1 MSKLIRKIEGEILR
15 NVIDDVKF
23 ITRVTGDVQRE
34 DFINLNEF
42 TACLQNFSRIEE
54 TFPVNF
60 NQPLGLKNRLNQ
72 KVIDLNVN
80 YVELEPTCD
89 AGMDV
94 AFIMDYTG
102 SMGGVIDLAK
112 AGIVDIIDAIKLES
126 GINDYRLSLV
136 LADEYTSPTISNYSS
151 SIDYTSLPL
160 SQRFINT
167 GLTST
172 YQWIT
177 AMEMFNLNN
186 ELTFIEQL
194 NKINTP
200 SMPLGSGNGAPEP
213 TDMALDL
220 IINSNFTNSFRSNV
234 AKYAVIVTDITPGG
248 DDDNF
253 TQADIDKVAE
263 LTQDCI
269 DKGIKVLILGTGAN
283 EPVWQNLAI
292 HTGGAYEVTFSPINL
307 ITAIQNSCSQA

>member
-1 MSKLIRKIEGEILR
+1 MSKLIRKIEGEVLKNI
-15 NVIDDVKF
+15 IDDVKL
-23 ITRVTGDVQRE
+23 IGGVTGDIQRE

-54 TFPVNF
+54 TFPLEF
-60 NQPLGLKNRLNQ
+60 NQQLGLKNRLNQ
-72 KVIDLNVN
+72 NIIDLNIE
-80 YVELEPTCD
+80 YTEPTVTCD
-89 AGMDV
+89 SGMDV

-102 SMGGVIDLAK
+102 SMGGVINSAK
-112 AGIVDIIDAIKLES
+112 AGVIDIINEIKIES
-126 GINDYRLSLV
+126 GSNDYRLSLI
-136 LADEYTSPTISNYSS
+136 LADEYTSPTISTYNMSPY
-151 SIDYTSLPL
+151 YTSLPS

-177 AMEMFNLNN
+177 AMEMFNINN
-186 ELTFIEQL
+186 EITFIEQL

-200 SMPLGSGNGAPEP
+200 TMPLGSGNGAPEP

-220 IINSNFTNSFRSNV
+220 VINSNFTNTFRQNV
-234 AKYAVIVTDITPGG
+234 AKYVVIITDITPGG

-269 DKGIKVLILGTGAN
+269 NKGIKVLVLGSGASL
-283 EPVWQNLAI
+283 PVWQGLAI
-292 HTGGAYEVTFSPINL
+292 NTGGAYESTFSPINL
-307 ITAIQNSCSQA
+307 ITAIQNSCNQA